1 MIAIYIISSIVL
13 VALSVGLS
21 YGLFLK
27 MNPPDAPSVPVTPE
41 TMESD
46 MSLINRAIDS
56 AICKALYYYVERDMA
71 FSKDSPVK
79 QFLRGHFRDLI
90 SFLLRNDITID
101 ENLSNKQIVQH
112 SFFDVFIRMVYMTYT
127 SETSNS
133 IKKLFFKYYSGYTST
148 NYPNPKDR
156 KPDKPSII
164 FYIMEYATKFL
175 YRAYYMKEKFENN
188 YLSLLNGKDGADVE
202 SYEKMMAKYDS
213 ECVVKL
219 ILNTYNVNGVE
230 VGDLFGTTEK
240 KLENKEKK

>member
-1 MIAIYIISSIVL
+1 MIAVYVISSIVL
-13 VALSVGLS
+13 VILSVGLS

-41 TMESD
+41 SMESD
-46 MSLINRAIDS
+46 MTLVNRAIDS

-148 NYPNPKDR
+148 NYPNSKD
-156 KPDKPSII
+156 KNPDKPSII

-188 YLSLLNGKDGADVE
+188 YLSLLNGKDGADADIVAE
-202 SYEKMMAKYDS
+202 FRNLKHIIYIQAKHHKGETSDWAVHQII
-213 ECVVKL
+213 E
-219 ILNTYNVNGVE
+219 
-230 VGDLFGTTEK
+230 
-240 KLENKEKK
+240 